1 MIESILT
8 QSWKN
13 FVGQVKMKI
22 LAKEKLTI
30 ENFLQNPQVKILMN
44 IKRNS
49 LLNIKSYWLIIM
61 AIQPRYIFQQRY

>member
-1 MIESILT
+1 MIESIIT

-13 FVGQVKMKI
+13 FVGQVKIKI

-30 ENFLQNPQVKILMN
+30 ENCLQNPQVKFFLK

-61 AIQPRYIFQQRY
+61 AIQPRYVFP

>member
-1 MIESILT
+1 MIESIIT

-13 FVGQVKMKI
+13 FVGQVKIKI
-22 LAKEKLTI
+22 LVKEKLTI
-30 ENFLQNPQVKILMN
+30 ENCLQNPQVKFFMK

-61 AIQPRYIFQQRY
+61 AIQPRYVFQ

>member
-1 MIESILT
+1 MIESIIT

-13 FVGQVKMKI
+13 FVGQVKIKV

-30 ENFLQNPQVKILMN
+30 ENCLQNPQVKFFMK

-61 AIQPRYIFQQRY
+61 AIQPRYVFQ